1 MSLSESEKLSRAIKT
16 LRPDTDFTVRGN
28 LNNEE
33 TFNNIEWHTGVDEIG
48 SAVFTKTCPY
58 SEITWIKVK
67 EEMDKL

>member
-1 MSLSESEKLSRAIKT
+1 MSLSETDKLCYAIKI
-16 LRPDTDFTVRGN
+16 LRPDTDFTIRGN

-48 SAVFTKTCPY
+48 SAIFTKTNPY